1 MSAAGATRELAGFV
15 ADSRWRDVPDAVRH
29 EGGRAFLNWLGCAIA
44 GCRDDSV
51 ERLLLALR
59 EFAGA
64 PQATLI
70 GRGERLDALTAACIN
85 GTASNRLDFDDT
97 HLRTVIHPT
106 VPVGAALLALAEHRP
121 FTGLE
126 FLHALVLGIDA
137 ECRIGNA
144 VSPGHYVRG
153 WHITSTCGVLGAAVA
168 CGKALKLDAQR
179 MTWALGTAATQAAGL
194 MDTLGTMCKSYNMGH
209 AARNG
214 LAAALLAARGFTSSE
229 RGLEA
234 PRGFLNVLAEHG
246 DPGEITRELGSRWE
260 LMENAYKP
268 YPCGIVIHPVIDACL
283 DLRATHRI
291 DPARITAVHV
301 DVHPLAQELTG
312 RPTPR
317 DSLEGK
323 LSLYHSAAIALHDGA
338 AGVSQFLD
346 ARVLDPRVIAI
357 RERVTVRVDA
367 ALGPEQARVRVSLS
381 DGTAHELFVAQARG
395 SLGRPLAD
403 GELEAK
409 FRELAATELAP
420 REIDALIAQCRSLPD
435 LPDAAVLARGSVTAS
450 SRREQ
455 P

>member
-1 MSAAGATRELAGFV
+1 
-15 ADSRWRDVPDAVRH
+15 
-29 EGGRAFLNWLGCAIA
+29 
-44 GCRDDSV
+44 
-51 ERLLLALR
+51 
-59 EFAGA
+59 
-64 PQATLI
+64 
-70 GRGERLDALTAACIN
+70 
-85 GTASNRLDFDDT
+85 
-97 HLRTVIHPT
+97 
-106 VPVGAALLALAEHRP
+106 
-121 FTGLE
+121 
-126 FLHALVLGIDA
+126 
-137 ECRIGNA
+137 
-144 VSPGHYVRG
+144 
-153 WHITSTCGVLGAAVA
+153 
-168 CGKALKLDAQR
+168 
-179 MTWALGTAATQAAGL
+179 
-194 MDTLGTMCKSYNMGH
+194 
-209 AARNG
+209 
-214 LAAALLAARGFTSSE
+214 
-229 RGLEA
+229 
-234 PRGFLNVLAEHG
+234 
-246 DPGEITRELGSRWE
+246 
-260 LMENAYKP
+260 MENAYKP